1 MSPSASRAP
10 RLAPYRQRGDEPRKG
25 KWAAPE
31 RPRLRRFFERRRR
44 TLAAALLCAA
54 VAAGVYQLT
63 PPTATLSIVVIA
75 AADLPAGST
84 LSAGQLRMARL
95 PADSVPDH
103 AATSLDAVLGQR
115 LAGPLRRGEVLT
127 DTATMGPGLLAGAA
141 PGTVAVPVRVA
152 DPDSLQLIRTG
163 QTIDLVLSEDGP
175 SGGTKAAAVLASAVT
190 VLWTEDAKND
200 RGSWLGQG
208 QGGAGLVVVATSSE
222 RAPALAGAS
231 TRGKVFF
238 TLTDKR

>member
-1 MSPSASRAP
+1 M
-10 RLAPYRQRGDEPRKG
+10 
-25 KWAAPE
+25 
-31 RPRLRRFFERRRR
+31 RFFGRRRR
-44 TLAAALLCAA
+44 TVASALLCAA
-54 VAAGVYQLT
+54 VAVAVYQLT
-63 PPTATLSIVVIA
+63 PATAALSPVVVA

-84 LSAGQLRMARL
+84 VDAGQLRMARL

-103 AATSLDAVLGQR
+103 AATSLEAVQGQR
-115 LAGPLRRGEVLT
+115 LAGPLRRGEVFT
-127 DTATMGPGLLAGAA
+127 DAATVGPGLLAGAA
-141 PGTVAVPVRVA
+141 TGTVAVPVRIA

-163 QTIDLVLSEDGP
+163 QTIDLVLSEDAPG
-175 SGGTKAAAVLASAVT
+175 GGTKATSLLASAVT
-190 VLWTEDAKND
+190 VLWTENAKNE

-208 QGGAGLVVVATSSE
+208 QGTAGLVVVATSSD